1 MISVVFSGMSR
12 YTRAA
17 HGFHPDQT
25 TPIMLKHFF
34 AKRAAQIPLH
44 TGTFRQQLRQHLKLL
59 LAIGAL
65 LTLIELIN
73 LLTLRSLNV
82 LALVPRQPQRLL
94 TLFTAPLLHKD
105 LWHFFSNIVP
115 FLVLSLL
122 TLQQGRTTY
131 QRVLLCGV
139 LIPGL
144 LVWLLARPVPH
155 LGLNGVIYCQ
165 FGFLIVSALRTREL
179 KHLLLALIALF
190 AHGSLALGLLP
201 VNAYVSW
208 ESNLAGLLAGGLCAF
223 WLHRLARREVILE
236 A

>member
-1 MISVVFSGMSR
+1 MDF
-12 YTRAA
+12 TRIR
-17 HGFHPDQT
+17 PRL
-25 TPIMLKHFF
+25 IMFKYLF
-34 AKRAAQIPLH
+34 AKRAAQ
-44 TGTFRQQLRQHLKLL
+44 TNSTNRFSQQLRQHLKLL

-208 ESNLAGLLAGGLCAF
+208 ESNLAGLLAGGLCAL